1 MMSHAN
7 WGSLMTKV
15 RIKTLRRLPL
25 LCATCAGAA
34 HLTRQE
40 STIVTVTWRN
50 GFAVKGPQQPQQP
63 VFRRQPGNDV
73 RVNTLDI
80 LLFQSVL
87 NPTYVNAVG
96 WSVMDMETPG
106 PAQSK
111 WMEASYAQMGF
122 LAILI
127 ISKQRNASVTR
138 EPHQPLQSPLLPP
151 QLQPRPQPRL
161 QSLLQPRQLRPHSR
175 HRRRSG
181 NDAHVNALDIVPIQT
196 VLNPTYVN
204 AV

>member
-1 MMSHAN
+1 
-7 WGSLMTKV
+7 
-15 RIKTLRRLPL
+15 

-111 WMEASYAQMGF
+111 WMRALGGLSAQMIN
-122 LAILI
+122 LAIPC
-127 ISKQRNASVTR
+127 SAKQRNASVNR
-138 EPHQPLQSPLLPP
+138 VEPL
-151 QLQPRPQPRL
+151 QPRL
-161 QSLLQPRQLRPHSR
+161 QPQAWRVQWTPMFASSSHAPGVSDTHVLTASNGAALGQRICTDAARNHVASLHRAARQLAMLSVQKEL
-175 HRRRSG
+175 
-181 NDAHVNALDIVPIQT
+181 A
-196 VLNPTYVN
+196 PTQMQL
-204 AV
+204 